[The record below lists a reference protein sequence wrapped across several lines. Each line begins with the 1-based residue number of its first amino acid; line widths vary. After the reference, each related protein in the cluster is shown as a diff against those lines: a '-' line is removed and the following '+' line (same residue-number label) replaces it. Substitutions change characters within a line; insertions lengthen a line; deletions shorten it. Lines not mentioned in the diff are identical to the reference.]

1 MQYLSNFKLALAAV
15 FSIAIAG
22 CGGGGGGADAPVA
35 PAPPA
40 PPAAAATIEG
50 VYSGTITGSLNNDFE
65 MIVLENNQFWALYGT
80 QTPTQFVVNGFIQGD
95 GVTNQGAFI
104 STNARD
110 FGFSPAVAGVV
121 NATFNTTA
129 RTISGT
135 VAAPAGTVTFSGGPI
150 AGSLYNY
157 NTPALLSSVVGSWNL
172 TTLLTGERVMLNV
185 APNGAFNATSTFG
198 CSFSGALVPRP
209 SGKNVFN
216 MALTFGPAPCLLSGQ
231 PASGIA
237 LVVPLPTGGTQL
249 IFAGTNTDRN
259 VGTVA
264 FGNR

>member
-1 MQYLSNFKLALAAV
+1 MLFRS
-15 FSIAIAG
+15 
-22 CGGGGGGADAPVA
+22 
-35 PAPPA
+35 
-40 PPAAAATIEG
+40 
-50 VYSGTITGSLNNDFE
+50 
-65 MIVLENNQFWALYGT
+65 
-80 QTPTQFVVNGFIQGD
+80 GD
-95 GVTNQGAFI
+95 GVNNQGSFT

-110 FGFSPAVAGVV
+110 FGFSPAVAGVL

-135 VAAPAGTVTFSGGPI
+135 VAAPAGTVTFSGGPMT
-150 AGSLYNY
+150 GSLYNY

-216 MALTFGPAPCLLSGQ
+216 LALTFGAAPCILMGQ

-237 LVVPLPTGGTQL
+237 VVYSLPTGGAQL
-249 IFAGTNTDRN
+249 IFAGTNTNRT
-259 VGTVA
+259 VGAVA
-264 FGNR
+264 FGTR